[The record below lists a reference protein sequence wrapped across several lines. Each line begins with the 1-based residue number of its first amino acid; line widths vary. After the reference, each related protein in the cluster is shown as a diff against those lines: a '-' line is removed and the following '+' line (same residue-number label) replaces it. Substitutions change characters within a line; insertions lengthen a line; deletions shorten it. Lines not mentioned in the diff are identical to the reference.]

1 MKKRNNVFRWLL
13 FVAIFAWAIYSLIP
27 SYKTF
32 LSKDIETIEKISK
45 KADAKDVLQKKKN
58 GITLTK
64 VEENLLS
71 SFTGDESNKNFE
83 LTEEELEALNN
94 FEEQKKKS
102 ISLGLDLQGGM
113 HLVLE
118 IDYYAMLKNDA
129 RIKDK
134 QLNDL
139 LDEAKNITGSD
150 KDNFLENVKN
160 VFAKEK
166 VLLTKYFG
174 RRTDTADK
182 VIAEL
187 DSSARKGIVTTL
199 EVLRNRINE
208 FGISE
213 PSIQKHGDHRII
225 VELPGVKDPRR
236 AKKIVNRAAF
246 LEFKIVAENE
256 VTTKMMDKIDLIVKK
271 KRGLIT
277 DDELDSTKVE
287 TTKTNDVA
295 SDTTKVADKKDSAED
310 ASKLFGD
317 KEGTTSDSATSSDL
331 NNDTA
336 AADFVKEHPFKGLFI
351 GGYRGEL
358 LVSDKNMRNVN
369 EILLL
374 DEVQSELGIYEFV
387 WSGKATVNNEE
398 EFYEIILVKKKAES
412 GLNGTY
418 INNATASLD
427 QSGTATGS
435 WKVNMD
441 FNRIGAKKFAEA
453 TGRNVNKRL
462 AIILD
467 GRFNSAP
474 NINGRIAGGSA
485 VITGSFDAQEAR
497 DLAIVLRAGALK
509 APLEFIEERE
519 IGASLGNDS
528 IRKGLTASA
537 VGLLLVMIFMIFWY
551 KLSGVF
557 SVVALALNLI
567 FLVATLAYF
576 KAVLT
581 LPGIAGV
588 ILTIG
593 MAVDANVLIFE
604 RIKEELRDKK
614 TIYSAVN
621 AGYEKAFNT
630 IFDANLTTLIAGIVL
645 YQFGTGPIKGFALTL
660 MIGIGWSM
668 FTAIVMTRLLT
679 DIFVNR
685 ESKKISI

>member
-1 MKKRNNVFRWLL
+1 M
-13 FVAIFAWAIYSLIP
+13 
-27 SYKTF
+27 
-32 LSKDIETIEKISK
+32 
-45 KADAKDVLQKKKN
+45 
-58 GITLTK
+58 
-64 VEENLLS
+64 
-71 SFTGDESNKNFE
+71 
-83 LTEEELEALNN
+83 
-94 FEEQKKKS
+94 
-102 ISLGLDLQGGM
+102 
-113 HLVLE
+113 
-118 IDYYAMLKNDA
+118 
-129 RIKDK
+129 
-134 QLNDL
+134 
-139 LDEAKNITGSD
+139 
-150 KDNFLENVKN
+150 
-160 VFAKEK
+160 
-166 VLLTKYFG
+166 
-174 RRTDTADK
+174 
-182 VIAEL
+182 
-187 DSSARKGIVTTL
+187 
-199 EVLRNRINE
+199 
-208 FGISE
+208 
-213 PSIQKHGDHRII
+213 
-225 VELPGVKDPRR
+225 ELPGVKDPRR

-256 VTTKMMDKIDLIVKK
+256 VFTKMMDKIDLIVKK

-277 DDELDSTKVE
+277 EDDSTKVE
-287 TTKTNDVA
+287 VTDEKAVA
-295 SDTTKVADKKDSAED
+295 KVGETDKKDSSED
-310 ASKLFGD
+310 ATKLFGD
-317 KEGTTSDSATSSDL
+317 KEGLDIDSSASDIDK
-331 NNDTA
+331 DTA
-336 AADFVKEHPFKGLFI
+336 AADFVKEHPFKGMFI
-351 GGYRGEL
+351 GGYRGEV
-358 LVSDKNMRNVN
+358 LVSEKNMRNIN
-369 EILLL
+369 EMLLF

-387 WSGKATVNNEE
+387 WSSKEVINNDEV
-398 EFYEIILVKKKAES
+398 FFEIMLVKKKAES

-418 INNATASLD
+418 IENATASLD
-427 QSGTATGS
+427 QSGTSTGA
-435 WKVNMD
+435 WKVNME

-453 TGRNVNKRL
+453 TGRNVNRRL

-467 GRFNSAP
+467 GKVNSAP

-485 VITGSFDAQEAR
+485 VITGGFDAVESR

-528 IRKGLTASA
+528 ITKGLTASA
-537 VGLLLVMIFMIFWY
+537 VGLLLVMIFMVFWY

-557 SVVALALNLI
+557 SVVALVLNLI

-668 FTAIVMTRLLT
+668 FTAIVGTRLLT
-679 DIFVNR
+679 DIFINR

>member
-1 MKKRNNVFRWLL
+1 MKKRNNAFRWLL

-32 LSKDIETIEKISK
+32 LSEDIEVIEKISK
-45 KADAKDVLQKKKN
+45 KAAAKEVLQKKKN
-58 GITLTK
+58 GIALTK
-64 VEENLLS
+64 VEENLLN
-71 SFTGDESNKNFE
+71 SFTENESNTNFE
-83 LTEEELEALNN
+83 LSDEELELLNN

-139 LDEAKNITGSD
+139 LDEAKNLTGSD
-150 KDNFLENVKN
+150 KDNFLQNVKS

-174 RRTDTADK
+174 RRTDTAEK

-187 DSSARKGIVTTL
+187 DSSAKKGIITTL

-246 LEFKIVAENE
+246 LEFKVVAENE
-256 VTTKMMDKIDLIVKK
+256 VFTKMMDKIDLIVKK

-277 DDELDSTKVE
+277 EDDSTKVE
-287 TTKTNDVA
+287 VTDEKAVV
-295 SDTTKVADKKDSAED
+295 KVEETDKKDSSED
-310 ASKLFGD
+310 ATKLFGD
-317 KEGTTSDSATSSDL
+317 KEGSDKDSSASDIDK
-331 NNDTA
+331 DTA
-336 AADFVKEHPFKGLFI
+336 AADFVKEHPFKGMFI
-351 GGYRGEL
+351 GGYRGEV
-358 LVSDKNMRNVN
+358 LVSEKNMRNIN
-369 EILLL
+369 EMLLF
-374 DEVQSELGIYEFV
+374 DEIQSELGIYEFV
-387 WSGKATVNNEE
+387 WSSKEVINNDEV
-398 EFYEIILVKKKAES
+398 FFEIMLVKKKAES

-418 INNATASLD
+418 IENATASLD
-427 QSGTATGS
+427 QSGTSTGA
-435 WKVNMD
+435 WKVNME

-467 GRFNSAP
+467 GKVNSAP

-485 VITGSFDAQEAR
+485 VITGGFDAVESR

-528 IRKGLTASA
+528 IKKGLTASA
-537 VGLLLVMIFMIFWY
+537 VGLFLVMIFMIYFY

-630 IFDANLTTLIAGIVL
+630 IFDANVTTLIAGIVL

-668 FTAIVMTRLLT
+668 FTAIVGTRLMT
-679 DIFVNR
+679 DIFINR